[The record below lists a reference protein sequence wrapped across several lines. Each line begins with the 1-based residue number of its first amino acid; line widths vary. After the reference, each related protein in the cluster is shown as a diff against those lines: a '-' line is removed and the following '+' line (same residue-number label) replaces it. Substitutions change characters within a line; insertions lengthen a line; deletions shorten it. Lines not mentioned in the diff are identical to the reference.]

1 MRVQLDNSS
10 TYSQEGDFASEL
22 LSKSGSFGRPVH
34 CNMGRW
40 CPHGGQ
46 VGGQSM
52 RGDMSPNCSKCSPGQ
67 VVLVGQQSPNGGA
80 GHRVNR

>member
-1 MRVQLDNSS
+1 MRLQLDNSR
-10 TYSQEGDFASEL
+10 YGQEGNFASEL
-22 LSKSGSFGRPVH
+22 LSKSGSFGPLVH

-40 CPHGGQ
+40 CPRGGQ